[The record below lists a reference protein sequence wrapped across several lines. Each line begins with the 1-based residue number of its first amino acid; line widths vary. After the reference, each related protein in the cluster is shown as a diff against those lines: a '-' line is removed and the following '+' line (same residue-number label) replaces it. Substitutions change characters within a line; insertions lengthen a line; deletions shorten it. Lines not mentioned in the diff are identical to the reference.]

1 MMDST
6 PRLEGSMSKLKGNLT
21 LVGIGLSA
29 IALLLLPTG
38 LAGLLVI
45 IGCGLVAVVW
55 DNYTRM
61 GMVGTI
67 STRLWQWIDDRR
79 YRK

>member
-1 MMDST
+1 
-6 PRLEGSMSKLKGNLT
+6 MSKNKTNLT

-29 IALLLLPTG
+29 IALLISSTG
-38 LAGLLVI
+38 LAGMLVI

-61 GMVGTI
+61 GIVRTI
-67 STRLWQWIDDRR
+67 STRLRQWIDDRR

>member
-1 MMDST
+1 
-6 PRLEGSMSKLKGNLT
+6 MSKLKGNLT

-29 IALLLLPTG
+29 IALLIMPTG

-45 IGCGLVAVVW
+45 MGCGLAAVVW
-55 DNYTRM
+55 DSHTRM
-61 GMVGTI
+61 GIVGTI
-67 STRLWQWIDDRR
+67 STRLWQWLDDPR

>member
-1 MMDST
+1 
-6 PRLEGSMSKLKGNLT
+6 MSKLKGNLT

-29 IALLLLPTG
+29 IALLISSTG

-45 IGCGLVAVVW
+45 IGCGLAAVVW
-55 DNYTRM
+55 DSYTRM
-61 GMVGTI
+61 GIVGTI
-67 STRLWQWIDDRR
+67 STRLWQWLDDRR

>member
-1 MMDST
+1 
-6 PRLEGSMSKLKGNLT
+6 MSKLKGNLT

-29 IALLLLPTG
+29 VALLILPTG

-61 GMVGTI
+61 GIVGTI
-67 STRLWQWIDDRR
+67 SKRLGQWIDDRR
-79 YRK
+79 HRR

>member
-1 MMDST
+1 
-6 PRLEGSMSKLKGNLT
+6 MSKLKGNLT

-29 IALLLLPTG
+29 IALLILPTG

-79 YRK
+79 HRK